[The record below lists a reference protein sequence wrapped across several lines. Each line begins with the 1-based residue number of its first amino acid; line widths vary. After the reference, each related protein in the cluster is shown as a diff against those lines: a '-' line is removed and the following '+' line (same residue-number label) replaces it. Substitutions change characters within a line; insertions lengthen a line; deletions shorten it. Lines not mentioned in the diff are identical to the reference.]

1 MENKLIKHLGHKRY
15 TPSTLTEILSQL
27 DLDPQDQ
34 PRLQRQLRELE
45 RHGAAIRIKGGRYL
59 SASSPWLVAGR
70 IQITKSGR
78 GFLCADDPA
87 LPEIA
92 IRGNDT
98 GTALN
103 DDKVLVLRDQ
113 EPKTGFWG
121 SPKAETESLTG
132 SVVQVIE
139 RRRTRFVG
147 TLRRSAKGLHVIPDD
162 PRFSYEIRVPQPKG
176 TALVAKAGD
185 KVVIELGHWESRH
198 VNPEGRITEVLGAP
212 AADGVDMLAVLRQYG
227 LNSAFPEQ
235 VVKEARRFGRTVPA
249 ADMKGRRD
257 CRKQLVVTID
267 PDDARDFDDAICLER
282 AGANRW
288 KLWVHIADVSHYVRP
303 GTALDEE
310 AKRRGNS
317 SYLVDRVV
325 PMLPEELSNELCSL
339 KPNVDRLTKCVE
351 FLLGNDGKVISTD
364 FYPAVIHS
372 QKRLTYADALD
383 ILQRPAR
390 GAIGEMLHEAH
401 GLAQFIRKRR
411 FEDGSLD
418 LDFPETKIRL
428 DATGKVERIDLHDN
442 DISHQLI
449 EEFMLLANEAVAG
462 RLMKLKRAAIY
473 RTHEA
478 PDPGRLQS
486 YREDVLSHSIPCGNL
501 TKPAEVQ
508 KLFRQLG
515 ELASGAALKIGFL
528 KSLNRARYTADPLGH
543 YGLAKKKYA
552 HFTSPIRRYADLVVH
567 RSLFAAEK
575 SAPLLHLHDVANHLS
590 SSERN
595 SADAERDSKDIKLH
609 AFLLDQIHS
618 GKPTRYP
625 ARVTSLRDFGFFVD
639 ITGLGMSGIVPLA
652 LLEDDHYRHDTAAKK
667 IEGRSKRR
675 TIKLGDIVDVEIAKV
690 DAARKMVDFRIVGT
704 ARNGGRAPAGT
715 RPGIRNR
722 KGNQKPVTAVME
734 TAAPVAETQAA
745 AAGTSRRRRSGRRRG
760 KAKAGG
766 QA

>member
-1 MENKLIKHLGHKRY
+1 MENTLIKHLGHKRY

-27 DLDPQDQ
+27 GLAPQDQ

-45 RHGAAIRIKGGRYL
+45 RGGAAIRIKGGRYL

-78 GFLCADDPA
+78 GFLAADDPA
-87 LPEIA
+87 IPEIA

-121 SPKAETESLTG
+121 SPKADTESLTG
-132 SVVQVIE
+132 SVVRVVE

-147 TLRRSAKGLHVIPDD
+147 TLRRSAKGLHVTPDD
-162 PRFSYEIRVPQPKG
+162 PRFSYEIRVPQPKTPG
-176 TALVAKAGD
+176 LQAKSGD
-185 KVVIELGHWESRH
+185 KVVVELGHWESRH

-249 ADMKGRRD
+249 ADIKGRRD

-303 GTALDEE
+303 GSALDEE

-372 QKRLTYADALD
+372 KKRLTYADALA
-383 ILQRPAR
+383 ILERPAN
-390 GAIGEMLHEAH
+390 GEIGEMLHEAH

-428 DATGKVERIDLHDN
+428 DAAGKVERIDLHDN

-567 RSLFAAEK
+567 RALFEKISIKGQSLKETAD
-575 SAPLLHLHDVANHLS
+575 HIS
-590 SSERN
+590 STERN
-595 SADAERDSKDIKLH
+595 SADAERDSRDVKLY
-609 AFLLDQIHS
+609 AYLNAQLTS
-618 GKPTRYP
+618 GTPEKYS
-625 ARVTSLRDFGFFVD
+625 ALVTDLRNFGFFVD
-639 ITGLGMSGIVPLA
+639 VNGLGMSGLVPLSSIQ
-652 LLEDDHYRHDTAAKK
+652 DDFYVFDGSRHQVVGRRSRKVIRLGDTVEVQILKVDNFKK
-667 IEGRSKRR
+667 QVDFKLVSSGNKSDGRGGGGRSKNSSGRR
-675 TIKLGDIVDVEIAKV
+675 NEGRGRPQQSASGGKPKPRSGPA
-690 DAARKMVDFRIVGT
+690 
-704 ARNGGRAPAGT
+704 NGAPAGA
-715 RPGIRNR
+715 
-722 KGNQKPVTAVME
+722 KPK
-734 TAAPVAETQAA
+734 
-745 AAGTSRRRRSGRRRG
+745 RRRRR
-760 KAKAGG
+760 
-766 QA
+766 